1 MAIIKGNAEIRSAT
15 GSVVGQG
22 MMYLHLPRGREQA
35 QSAGGTVSCTAWNPD
50 AGEPRLIAIDDGP
63 TLTIEVSKEAVS
75 QCSQNHI
82 LRYTTEWDPDQSP
95 QRGK

>member
-15 GSVVGQG
+15 GSLVGQG
-22 MMYLHLPRGREQA
+22 MTYLHLPRGREQS
-35 QSAGGTVSCTAWNPD
+35 QSASGTVSCTAWNPD
-50 AGEPRLIAIDDGP
+50 AGEPRVIAINDGP

-82 LRYTTEWDPDQSP
+82 LRYTTEWAPDQSP
-95 QRGK
+95 QR